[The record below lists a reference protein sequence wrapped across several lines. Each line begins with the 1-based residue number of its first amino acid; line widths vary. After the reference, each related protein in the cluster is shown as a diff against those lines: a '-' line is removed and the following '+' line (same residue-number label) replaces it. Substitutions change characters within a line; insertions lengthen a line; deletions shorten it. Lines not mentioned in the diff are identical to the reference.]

1 MEGLELILCHNC
13 VECDHWYIVPFKRH
27 TDGDLCTPLRHFSG
41 YVDSIVMSKLM
52 ITKLTSAII
61 STTTFPLLIFII
73 HLEGKFQYDVA
84 CSVRV
89 FS

>member
-1 MEGLELILCHNC
+1 M
-13 VECDHWYIVPFKRH
+13 
-27 TDGDLCTPLRHFSG
+27 PLRHLSG
-41 YVDSIVMSKLM
+41 YVDSIVMSCKLM

-73 HLEGKFQYDVA
+73 HLEGTFQYDVA
-84 CSVRV
+84 FSVRV